1 MHGTCE
7 FDDRNPQLGLR
18 NMTTTPASLPECVT
32 QMFPLSW
39 SLTGSG
45 VFSWSVFRFYRA
57 SLFQSGP
64 MDGHH
69 PYALDLLYMRNLSA
83 QQIVQ
88 TSVEE
93 MIRLR
98 PSCQDESQAW
108 GETLNEFIPDVG
120 LGDRLV
126 GVFEP
131 GQGVSFFSGHQRL
144 GQVKSDAFAD
154 AFGAIWLDEQTK
166 SPSLRV
172 ALLGSTQAKPMAEQA

>member
-1 MHGTCE
+1 
-7 FDDRNPQLGLR
+7 
-18 NMTTTPASLPECVT
+18 
-32 QMFPLSW
+32 
-39 SLTGSG
+39 
-45 VFSWSVFRFYRA
+45 
-57 SLFQSGP
+57 
-64 MDGHH
+64 
-69 PYALDLLYMRNLSA
+69 MRNLSA

-93 MIRLR
+93 MVRLR
-98 PSCQDESQAW
+98 PSCLDESQVW

-144 GQVKSDAFAD
+144 GAVKSDAFAD
-154 AFGAIWLDEQTK
+154 AFGAIWLDEQTR
-166 SPSLRV
+166 SPSLRT

>member
-32 QMFPLSW
+32 QMFPLFW

-64 MDGHH
+64 MDGQH

-98 PSCQDESQAW
+98 PSFEKESLDW
-108 GETLNEFIPDVG
+108 GNTLNEFIPDVG

-131 GQGVSFFSGHQRL
+131 GEGVTFFSGHQRL

-154 AFGAIWLDEQTK
+154 AFGAIWLDEHTR

-172 ALLGSTQAKPMAEQA
+172 ALLGGPQAKPVAEQA

>member
-1 MHGTCE
+1 MHGTDE
-7 FDDRNPQLGLR
+7 FDDEIHELGAP
-18 NMTTTPASLPECVT
+18 NMITIPTSLPKSVT
-32 QMFPLSW
+32 DSFPANW
-39 SLTGSG
+39 TLTGSG

-57 SLFQSGP
+57 SLFQAGP
-64 MDGHH
+64 MDGNH

-98 PSCQDESQAW
+98 PECQSQAASW
-108 GETLNEFIPDVG
+108 GETLHGFIPDVG

-131 GQGVSFFSGHQRL
+131 GKGVSFFSGHQRL
-144 GQVKSDAFAD
+144 GQVHSEAFAD
-154 AFGAIWLDEQTK
+154 AFGAIWLDEKTQ
-166 SPSLRV
+166 SPSLRS
-172 ALLGSTQAKPMAEQA
+172 ALLGSNPVKPVAEQA